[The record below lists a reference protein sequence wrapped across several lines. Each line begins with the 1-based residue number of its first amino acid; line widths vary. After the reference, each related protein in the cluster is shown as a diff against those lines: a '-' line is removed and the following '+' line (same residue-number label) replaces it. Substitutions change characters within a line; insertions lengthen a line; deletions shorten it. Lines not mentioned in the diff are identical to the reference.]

1 MLKIN
6 HPFNKIYGC
15 RNGMID
21 LSLSN
26 KDPILADRV
35 QE

>member
-1 MLKIN
+1 MLKEITRLI
-6 HPFNKIYGC
+6 KSGC

-26 KDPILADRV
+26 KDPILADGV